1 MIIRTAVVI
10 ATLIIVI
17 AKNHKSNIDRK
28 NENSRSEA
36 VIGSYNRTSVIV
48 RTILKNNNS

>member
-1 MIIRTAVVI
+1 MIIRTAVVM

-17 AKNHKSNIDRK
+17 AKNDKNNIDSR

-36 VIGSYNRTSVIV
+36 VIAVIIV
-48 RTILKNNNS
+48 QV

>member
-17 AKNHKSNIDRK
+17 TKNDKSNIDRK
-28 NENSRSEA
+28 NENSRSESVIA
-36 VIGSYNRTSVIV
+36 VIIV
-48 RTILKNNNS
+48 QV